1 MSENATET
9 VPASEEAVQE
19 PVESQESP
27 AEEPPV
33 PGEDALGDAGKK
45 ALDAMKAERNEARKR
60 AQEREAE
67 LAALRAQV
75 EGKEA
80 EHAAE
85 LERQRVQAE
94 ALKTANDRIRK
105 AEVRAA
111 AKGVLA
117 DPADAFKF
125 LDLDEIDVDDEGA
138 VDTAALESAL
148 KSLIE
153 SKPYLAAQ
161 SGSRFEGSG
170 DGGHRNE
177 APVSQLTEAQ
187 LSSMS
192 PAEINEARRAGR
204 LDRVLGKL

>member
-1 MSENATET
+1 M
-9 VPASEEAVQE
+9 PYAVE
-19 PVESQESP
+19 GVEVGRAPRCAHGGSQQ
-27 AEEPPV
+27 
-33 PGEDALGDAGKK
+33 EDAAAPSSSEGLRRCSTAPAWPRRTQIVPKHTN
-45 ALDAMKAERNEARKR
+45 R
-60 AQEREAE
+60 AE

-85 LERQRVQAE
+85 LERQQVQAE

-177 APVSQLTEAQ
+177 APMSQLTEAQ

-192 PAEINEARRAGR
+192 PAEINEARRTGR